1 MVAGR
6 PGIGLPVCPNTR
18 NARNARRALGMKNC
32 ARTRSG
38 MGTGTNFKPVPVPEI
53 PDLPEIEAVLEYF
66 MNENEN
72 SKYVRKIMFFQ
83 VFFPKVPN
91 ISEKNIP
98 SPAFLV
104 IG

>member
-1 MVAGR
+1 MAIR

-18 NARNARRALGMKNC
+18 NARNTRRALGMKNC

-53 PDLPEIEAVLEYF
+53 PDLPEIEAVLGYF

>member
-1 MVAGR
+1 
-6 PGIGLPVCPNTR
+6 
-18 NARNARRALGMKNC
+18 MKNC

-53 PDLPEIEAVLEYF
+53 PDLPEIEAVLGYF

-72 SKYVRKIMFFQ
+72 SNVIQIQIMFFQ